1 MRALIATI
9 LIIALVLSVI
19 GCQRDAGPAGDPGP
33 AGPQGPM
40 SAPGPAGPQ
49 GPAGDSGPAG
59 PQGSASAPGSDGPPG
74 PAGAPGPA
82 GPPGPAAGMASLDLA
97 AIAPFFQLLLE
108 LPLLQ
113 ETSGADLPE
122 SRKEDSERLDNLIHL
137 LIENTRD
144 PAFKERL
151 NSLDREIHRVF
162 EAAAAAAPDQETAQT
177 VELMEGI
184 VVLSSIMDAIAEA
197 RIAAAAM
204 PPASVP
210 PKWEPDEYTEYI
222 VKAAISKYD
231 SEGLDATVA
240 HYNTRESIDGQWYVF
255 IVDQDDIILAH
266 AANPDFVGR
275 PASAIVGPNNYP
287 TAEAVVAVADEDG
300 AWFTYTFTNPASG
313 AVETKHSWMVE
324 YDGLTFGSGWYERG
338 PSKSDA
344 PVYTKSFVQQA
355 MSLYD
360 AVGLEGTTAYYN
372 TNESIDGQ
380 WYVFILDKDDII
392 LAHAA
397 NPALV
402 GRPASA
408 AAGPNNYP
416 AGEAVVAV
424 ADEDGEWLSYTY
436 TNPATGAVETKHSW
450 IVEYDGLTFGSG
462 WYERGP
468 SKSDAPVYTKSFV
481 QQAMSLYDAVGLEGT
496 TAYYNTNE
504 SIDGQWYVF
513 ILDKDDII
521 LAHAANPAL
530 VGRPASAAAGPN
542 NYPAGEAVVAVA
554 DEDGEWLSYTYTNP
568 ATGAVETK
576 HSWIVE
582 YDGLTFGSG
591 WYERGPSKTDTPAYT
606 RAFVGRAIDLYNA
619 IGREETL
626 AYYNT
631 VESVDGQWYVFIVDE
646 DGYTIAHHNAMFRG
660 RDPSLRVDAAGYFYG
675 DDLLGATESGSWV
688 DVVLLNPETGDDRQK
703 HTWAVRH
710 DGLIFASGWYE

>member
-59 PQGSASAPGSDGPPG
+59 PQGPAGAPGSDGPPS

-122 SRKEDSERLDNLIHL
+122 SRKEDSARLDNLIHL
-137 LIENTRD
+137 IIENTQN
-144 PAFKERL
+144 PTFKARL
-151 NSLDREIHRVF
+151 ASLDREIHRVF

-210 PKWEPDEYTEYI
+210 PKWEPDDYTKYI

-240 HYNTRESIDGQWYVF
+240 HYNTRESIDGQWYMF
-255 IVDQDDIILAH
+255 ILDQDDILLAH

-372 TNESIDGQ
+372 TRESVDGQ

-468 SKSDAPVYTKSFV
+468 SKSDV
-481 QQAMSLYDAVGLEGT
+481 
-496 TAYYNTNE
+496 
-504 SIDGQWYVF
+504 
-513 ILDKDDII
+513 
-521 LAHAANPAL
+521 
-530 VGRPASAAAGPN
+530 
-542 NYPAGEAVVAVA
+542 
-554 DEDGEWLSYTYTNP
+554 
-568 ATGAVETK
+568 
-576 HSWIVE
+576 
-582 YDGLTFGSG
+582 
-591 WYERGPSKTDTPAYT
+591 PAYT
-606 RAFVGRAIDLYNA
+606 RAFVSRAIDLYYA
-619 IGREETL
+619 VGREDTI

-631 VESVDGQWYVFIVDE
+631 TESVDGQWYVFIVDE
-646 DGYTIAHHNAMFRG
+646 DGYTISHHNAMFRG

-688 DVVLLNPETGDDRQK
+688 DYVLLNPETGEERQK

>member
-59 PQGSASAPGSDGPPG
+59 PQGPAGAPGSDGPPS

-122 SRKEDSERLDNLIHL
+122 SRKEDSARLDNLIHL
-137 LIENTRD
+137 IIENTQN
-144 PAFKERL
+144 PTFKARL
-151 NSLDREIHRVF
+151 ASLDREIHRVF

-240 HYNTRESIDGQWYVF
+240 HYNTRESIDGQWYMF
-255 IVDQDDIILAH
+255 ILDQDDILLAH

-372 TNESIDGQ
+372 TRESVDGQ

-468 SKSDAPVYTKSFV
+468 SKSDV
-481 QQAMSLYDAVGLEGT
+481 
-496 TAYYNTNE
+496 
-504 SIDGQWYVF
+504 
-513 ILDKDDII
+513 
-521 LAHAANPAL
+521 
-530 VGRPASAAAGPN
+530 
-542 NYPAGEAVVAVA
+542 
-554 DEDGEWLSYTYTNP
+554 
-568 ATGAVETK
+568 
-576 HSWIVE
+576 
-582 YDGLTFGSG
+582 
-591 WYERGPSKTDTPAYT
+591 PAYT

-619 IGREETL
+619 IGREDTL

-646 DGYTIAHHNAMFRG
+646 DGYTISHHNAMFRG

-688 DVVLLNPETGDDRQK
+688 DYVLLNPETGDDRQK

>member
-1 MRALIATI
+1 
-9 LIIALVLSVI
+9 
-19 GCQRDAGPAGDPGP
+19 
-33 AGPQGPM
+33 
-40 SAPGPAGPQ
+40 
-49 GPAGDSGPAG
+49 
-59 PQGSASAPGSDGPPG
+59 
-74 PAGAPGPA
+74 
-82 GPPGPAAGMASLDLA
+82 MASLDLA

-210 PKWEPDEYTEYI
+210 PKWEPDDYTEYI

-360 AVGLEGTTAYYN
+360 AVGLEGTTAHYN
-372 TNESIDGQ
+372 TRES
-380 WYVFILDKDDII
+380 V
-392 LAHAA
+392 
-397 NPALV
+397 
-402 GRPASA
+402 
-408 AAGPNNYP
+408 
-416 AGEAVVAV
+416 
-424 ADEDGEWLSYTY
+424 
-436 TNPATGAVETKHSW
+436 
-450 IVEYDGLTFGSG
+450 
-462 WYERGP
+462 
-468 SKSDAPVYTKSFV
+468 
-481 QQAMSLYDAVGLEGT
+481 
-496 TAYYNTNE
+496 
-504 SIDGQWYVF
+504 DGQWYVF